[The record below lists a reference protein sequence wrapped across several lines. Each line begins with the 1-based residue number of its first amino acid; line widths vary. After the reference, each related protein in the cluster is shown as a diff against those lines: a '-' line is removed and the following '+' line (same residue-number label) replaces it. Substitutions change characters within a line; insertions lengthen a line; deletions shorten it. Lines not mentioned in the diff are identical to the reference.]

1 MGYRALAVLISLA
14 AVAPLHAAEHVL
26 TLDPART
33 KVTFE
38 LKATAHTVEGTFAL
52 HKAQVRFDPAG
63 GPASG
68 EIEVDLKAGQT
79 GNEKRDRKMHA
90 EVLETEKWPVA
101 VFHPRRLA
109 GTLADRGA
117 SDVVLAGTLSF
128 HGADHELELPV
139 HVTRDGAHATVA
151 LDLVIPYVEWGLE
164 DPSVFVLRVAKTVT
178 VHIAAEG
185 ELQ

>member
-1 MGYRALAVLISLA
+1 MGSRALAVVLISVA
-14 AVAPLHAAEHVL
+14 AVAPLHAERVL

-52 HKAQVRFDPAG
+52 RKAEVRFDPAG

-68 EIEVDLKAGQT
+68 EIELDIKAGQT
-79 GNEKRDRKMHA
+79 GNEKRDRKMHS

-101 VFHPRRLA
+101 VFHPRRLE

-139 HVTRDGAHATVA
+139 HVTRDGSRTTVA
-151 LDLVIPYVEWGLE
+151 LDLVIPYVEWGLA

-178 VHIAAEG
+178 VHVAAEG
-185 ELQ
+185 ALQ